1 MSGSTF
7 LQDGDFD
14 ALVETLHA
22 LTNAMRDHG
31 EIERWQIR
39 LALGEHGLAPAGA
52 AGAFDDV
59 LAARLG
65 IVRRSL
71 TQRDAA

>member
-22 LTNAMRDHG
+22 LTNAMRDRG
-31 EIERWQIR
+31 EIDRWQIR
-39 LALGEHGLAPAGA
+39 IALGEHGLAAAGA
-52 AGAFDDV
+52 AGAFDEV
-59 LAARLG
+59 LSARLG
-65 IVRRSL
+65 VVRRAW
-71 TQRDAA
+71 TGRDAA